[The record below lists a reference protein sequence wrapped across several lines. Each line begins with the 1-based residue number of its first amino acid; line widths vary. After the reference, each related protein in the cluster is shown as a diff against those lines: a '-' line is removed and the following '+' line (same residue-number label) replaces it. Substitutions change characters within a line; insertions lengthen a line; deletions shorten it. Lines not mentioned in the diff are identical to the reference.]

1 MDTEPT
7 HTSPSGPATAVIV
20 VAAGSGQRLGYGMP
34 KAKVP
39 LGGDSIL
46 THALRGVAAAGI
58 AQQICIALPPGDS
71 ELQALCEAF
80 TRELEAGHR
89 RIAAPGHGVQVPVVT
104 VVDGGASRADSVR
117 AAIAALLPGT
127 EAVLVH
133 DAARALAPEAVF
145 HRVAAALRA
154 GASAVIPV
162 IPVVDTVKTVE
173 ATTGDG
179 AAVAPEL
186 VTGTAH
192 RESLRA
198 VQTPQGFALE
208 TLTRAQEAAA
218 DFDAAQAALVTDDAM
233 LVELLGVPVHAVR
246 GASQSLKIT
255 TPLDL
260 ILAEG
265 LLEGPLGARWVEG

>member
-1 MDTEPT
+1 MTT
-7 HTSPSGPATAVIV
+7 PSAAPVTAVIL

-46 THALRGVAAAGI
+46 IHALRGVAAAGV
-58 AQQICIALPPGDS
+58 ARQICVALPPGDR
-71 ELQALCEAF
+71 ELAAQCEAF
-80 TRELEAGHR
+80 AEELR
-89 RIAAPGHGVQVPVVT
+89 HGGGDGTETPELT
-104 VVDGGASRADSVR
+104 AVDGGASRADSVR
-117 AAIAALLPGT
+117 AALAALHPGT
-127 EAVLVH
+127 RSVLVH

-145 HRVAAALRA
+145 HRVAEALAA
-154 GASAVIPV
+154 GAQAVIPV
-162 IPVVDTVKTVE
+162 LPVVDTVKTV
-173 ATTGDG
+173 ARTTGPD
-179 AAVAPEL
+179 ADIAPEL
-186 VTGTAH
+186 VTGTAP
-192 RESLRA
+192 REALRA
-198 VQTPQGFALE
+198 VQTPQGFSLE
-208 TLTRAQEAAA
+208 TLRRAHESAEA
-218 DFDAAQAALVTDDAM
+218 FDEAQAAAVTDDAM

>member
-1 MDTEPT
+1 MDTAPT
-7 HTSPSGPATAVIV
+7 NTSTAGAATAVIV

-39 LGGDSIL
+39 LGGDTIL
-46 THALRGVAAAGI
+46 THALRGVAAAGV
-58 AQQICIALPPGDS
+58 AGQICIAIPPGDP

-80 TRELEAGHR
+80 AQELASGR
-89 RIAAPGHGVQVPVVT
+89 AAVPGHGVQVPVVT

-117 AAIAALLPGT
+117 AAMAALLPGV
-127 EAVLVH
+127 ESVLVH

-145 HRVAAALRA
+145 HRVAAALGA

-173 ATTGDG
+173 PTTGDG

-186 VTGTAH
+186 VTGTAP

-198 VQTPQGFALE
+198 VQTPQGFDLG
-208 TLTRAQEAAA
+208 TLRSAHEAAA
-218 DFDAAQAALVTDDAM
+218 GFDAAQAALVTDDAM
-233 LVELLGVPVHAVR
+233 LVELLGIPVHAVR

-265 LLEGPLGARWVEG
+265 LLEGPLGVRWVEG

>member
-1 MDTEPT
+1 MNPA
-7 HTSPSGPATAVIV
+7 SANPATAVIV

-39 LGGDSIL
+39 LGGESIL

-58 AQQICIALPPGDS
+58 ARQICVAIPPGDPELRALCAS
-71 ELQALCEAF
+71 FAAGLQAA
-80 TRELEAGHR
+80 HR
-89 RIAAPGHGVQVPVVT
+89 RNATSDQAVQLPEVT
-104 VVDGGASRADSVR
+104 VVDGGTSRADSVR
-117 AAIAALLPGT
+117 AALAALLPGT

-133 DAARALAPEAVF
+133 DAARALTPEAVF
-145 HRVAAALRA
+145 HRVAQSLAA
-154 GASAVIPV
+154 GAKAVIPV

-173 ATTGDG
+173 LTTGDG
-179 AAVAPEL
+179 AAIAPEL
-186 VTGTAH
+186 VTGTAA
-192 RESLRA
+192 RETLRA
-198 VQTPQGFALE
+198 VQTPQGFELA
-208 TLTRAQEAAA
+208 TLRRAHEAAA
-218 DFDAAQAALVTDDAM
+218 GFDAGQAAAVTDDAM

-260 ILAEG
+260 IIAEG

>member
-1 MDTEPT
+1 MDTAPT
-7 HTSPSGPATAVIV
+7 NTSPAGAATAVIV

-39 LGGDSIL
+39 LGGDTIL
-46 THALRGVAAAGI
+46 THALRGVAAAGV
-58 AQQICIALPPGDS
+58 AGQICIAIPPGDPD
-71 ELQALCEAF
+71 LQALCEAF
-80 TRELEAGHR
+80 AQELAAGR
-89 RIAAPGHGVQVPVVT
+89 AAVPGHGVQVPVVT

-117 AAIAALLPGT
+117 AAMAALLPGV
-127 EAVLVH
+127 ESVLVH

-145 HRVAAALRA
+145 HRVAAALGA

-173 ATTGDG
+173 PTTGDG

-186 VTGTAH
+186 VTGTAP

-198 VQTPQGFALE
+198 VQTPQGFDLG
-208 TLTRAQEAAA
+208 TLRSAHEAAA
-218 DFDAAQAALVTDDAM
+218 GFDAAQAALVTDDAM
-233 LVELLGVPVHAVR
+233 LVELLGIPVHAVR

-265 LLEGPLGARWVEG
+265 LLEGPLGVRWVEG

>member
-1 MDTEPT
+1 MDTAPT
-7 HTSPSGPATAVIV
+7 NTSPAGPVTAVIV

-58 AQQICIALPPGDS
+58 ARQICIAIPPGDRD
-71 ELQALCEAF
+71 LHALCDAF
-80 TRELEAGHR
+80 GQDLKADRLRTPDAGN
-89 RIAAPGHGVQVPVVT
+89 AVQLPVVT
-104 VVDGGASRADSVR
+104 VVDGGASRAESVR
-117 AAIAALLPGT
+117 AAMAALLPGT

-145 HRVAAALRA
+145 HRVSHALAA
-154 GASAVIPV
+154 GAVAVVPVVPV
-162 IPVVDTVKTVE
+162 IDTVKTVE
-173 ATTGDG
+173 PTTGDG
-179 AAVAPEL
+179 AAIAPEL
-186 VTGTAH
+186 VTGTAS
-192 RESLRA
+192 RETLRA
-198 VQTPQGFALE
+198 VQTPQGFELA
-208 TLTRAQEAAA
+208 TLRRAHAAA
-218 DFDAAQAALVTDDAM
+218 ASFDAGQAAAVTDDAM

-260 ILAEG
+260 IIAEG
-265 LLEGPLGARWVEG
+265 LLEGPLGTRWVEG

>member
-1 MDTEPT
+1 MNTASTAPV
-7 HTSPSGPATAVIV
+7 TAVIL

-58 AQQICIALPPGDS
+58 ARQICVALPPGDAELRAQCES
-71 ELQALCEAF
+71 FAAELQAE
-80 TRELEAGHR
+80 HR
-89 RIAAPGHGVQVPVVT
+89 RTATSSAAVQLPAVSI
-104 VVDGGASRADSVR
+104 VDGGASRADSVR
-117 AAIAALLPGT
+117 AAVAALEPDV

-145 HRVAAALRA
+145 HRVAAALAA
-154 GASAVIPV
+154 GAKAVIPV
-162 IPVVDTVKTVE
+162 VPVVDTVKTVE
-173 ATTGDG
+173 ATHDG
-179 AAVAPEL
+179 SAGIAPEV
-186 VTGTAH
+186 VTGTAP
-192 RESLRA
+192 REQLRS
-198 VQTPQGFALE
+198 VQTPQGFELA
-208 TLTRAQEAAA
+208 TLRRAHEAAA
-218 DFDAAQAALVTDDAM
+218 GFDADRAAAVTDDAM
-233 LVELLGVPVHAVR
+233 LVELLGVPVYAVR

>member
-1 MDTEPT
+1 MDTAPT
-7 HTSPSGPATAVIV
+7 NTSPAGAATAVIV

-39 LGGDSIL
+39 LGGDTIL
-46 THALRGVAAAGI
+46 THALRGVAAAGV
-58 AQQICIALPPGDS
+58 AGQICIAIPPGDP

-80 TRELEAGHR
+80 AQELASGR
-89 RIAAPGHGVQVPVVT
+89 AAVPGHGVQVPVVT

-117 AAIAALLPGT
+117 AAMAALLPGV
-127 EAVLVH
+127 ESVLVH

-145 HRVAAALRA
+145 HRVAAALGA

-173 ATTGDG
+173 PTTGDG

-186 VTGTAH
+186 VTGTAP

-198 VQTPQGFALE
+198 VQTPQGFDLG
-208 TLTRAQEAAA
+208 TLRSAHEAAA
-218 DFDAAQAALVTDDAM
+218 GFDAAQAALVTDDAM
-233 LVELLGVPVHAVR
+233 LVELLGIPVHAVR

-265 LLEGPLGARWVEG
+265 LLEGPLGVRWVEG

>member
-1 MDTEPT
+1 MNTASTNPV
-7 HTSPSGPATAVIV
+7 TAVIV

-46 THALRGVAAAGI
+46 THALRGVAEAGI
-58 AQQICIALPPGDS
+58 ARQICVAIPPGDT
-71 ELQALCEAF
+71 ELHALCESFAQDLKA
-80 TRELEAGHR
+80 EHR
-89 RIAAPGHGVQVPVVT
+89 LATESGDGVQLPVVT
-104 VVDGGASRADSVR
+104 VVDGGRSRAESVR
-117 AAIAALLPGT
+117 AAMAALLPGT

-133 DAARALAPEAVF
+133 DAARALAPESVF
-145 HRVAAALRA
+145 HRVFQALCA
-154 GASAVIPV
+154 GAVAVIPV

-173 ATTGDG
+173 PTVGDG

-186 VTGTAH
+186 VTGTAP
-192 RESLRA
+192 RETLRA
-198 VQTPQGFALE
+198 VQTPQGFDLA
-208 TLTRAQEAAA
+208 TLQRAHEAAA
-218 DFDAAQAALVTDDAM
+218 GFDAGQAAAVTDDAM

-260 ILAEG
+260 IIAEG
-265 LLEGPLGARWVEG
+265 LLEGPLGTRWVEG